1 MSIVL
6 EIAMPYAPA
15 SALED
20 WNTTIS
26 VIVPANSSQ
35 LSVGTYTWPI
45 SSSEECATRSRGR

>member
-15 SALED
+15 SAVED
-20 WNTTIS
+20 WNTMIN

-35 LSVGTYTWPI
+35 LSVGT
-45 SSSEECATRSRGR
+45 